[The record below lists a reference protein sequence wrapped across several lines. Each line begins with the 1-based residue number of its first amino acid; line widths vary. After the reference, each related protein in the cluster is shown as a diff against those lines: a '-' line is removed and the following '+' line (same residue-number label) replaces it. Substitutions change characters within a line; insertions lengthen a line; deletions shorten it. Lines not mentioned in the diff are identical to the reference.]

1 MDRMAFAI
9 GSFQPGTFLL
19 GRVHTKTFYQKIMM
33 DAKYLIGANS
43 GEPGESEEAL
53 QGLPLQL

>member
-1 MDRMAFAI
+1 MAFAI

-19 GRVHTKTFYQKIMM
+19 GRVHTKTFYQKIVM
-33 DAKYLIGANS
+33 DAKYLIGAKS
-43 GEPGESEEAL
+43 CEPGESEEAL